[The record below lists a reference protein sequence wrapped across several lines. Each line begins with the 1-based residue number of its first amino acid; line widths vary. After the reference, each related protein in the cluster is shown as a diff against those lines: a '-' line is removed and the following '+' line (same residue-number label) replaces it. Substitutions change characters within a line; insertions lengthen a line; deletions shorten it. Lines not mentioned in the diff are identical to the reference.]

1 MACMD
6 TTTAD
11 FWIDPSCPW
20 SVMTAAWLSEVQR
33 ERGIDVRWHAMSLA
47 VLNEGN
53 EIPEEWAQFTADSWG
68 PVRVLAGADERFEP
82 DTVRALVLALGR
94 RLHAD
99 GRRDVDAVI
108 RESVEEA
115 GLPAELA
122 ELAWGTD
129 MDEVVRLSH
138 KRAMALGG
146 NDVGSPILAVPG
158 ADGDV
163 VGFYGPIVSRRLE
176 GEVAARLWDAYVT
189 MATTPGCFEL
199 KRTRDEEV
207 QFA

>member
-1 MACMD
+1 MVLMAM
-6 TTTAD
+6 TTAD

-20 SVMTAAWLSEVQR
+20 SLMTATWLADVQR

-47 VLNEGN
+47 ILNEGN

-68 PVRVLAGADERFEP
+68 PVRILAAADERFEP
-82 DTVRALVLALGR
+82 DQVRALALALGR
-94 RLHAD
+94 RIHAD

-108 RESVEEA
+108 RESIDEV
-115 GLPAELA
+115 GMPAEIA
-122 ELAWGTD
+122 ELAWVSD

-158 ADGDV
+158 PDGDQ
-163 VGFYGPIVSRRLE
+163 VGFYGPIISRPLE
-176 GEVAARLWDAYVT
+176 GDDAVRLWDAYLT
-189 MATTPGCFEL
+189 MATMPGFFEL
-199 KRTRDEEV
+199 KRTRDEEL

>member
-1 MACMD
+1 MACMA

-20 SVMTAAWLSEVQR
+20 SVMTASWLAGVQA
-33 ERGIDVRWHAMSLA
+33 ERGIGVRWHAMSLA
-47 VLNEGN
+47 ILNEGN

-68 PVRVLAGADERFEP
+68 PVRVLAAADERFEP
-82 DTVRALVLALGR
+82 DQVRALILAMGR
-94 RLHAD
+94 RIHAD

-115 GLPAELA
+115 GLPADLVEV
-122 ELAWGTD
+122 AWVTD

-138 KRAMALGG
+138 KRAVALGG
-146 NDVGSPILAVPG
+146 NDVGSPILAVAGP
-158 ADGDV
+158 DGDQ
-163 VGFYGPIVSRRLE
+163 VGFYGPIVSRPLD
-176 GEVAARLWDAYVT
+176 GDAAVRLWDAYLT
-189 MATTPGCFEL
+189 MATTPGFFEL